1 MNGDE
6 AVELVKKNDHINLV
20 LMDIRMPNL
29 NGYDA
34 TRQIKMLK
42 PKLPIISITA
52 YAMTED
58 ETKSL
63 EAGCDMY
70 ISKPIRP
77 SNLLTLLNEFVGS
90 D

>member
-1 MNGDE
+1 MNGEE
-6 AVELVKKNDHINLV
+6 AVEHVKQNDKIDLV
-20 LMDIRMPNL
+20 LMDIRMPKL

-42 PKLPIISITA
+42 PNLPVISITA
-52 YAMTED
+52 YAMSED

-63 EAGCDMY
+63 DAGCDMY

-77 SNLLTLLNEFVGS
+77 SNLLTMLNELIG
-90 D
+90 